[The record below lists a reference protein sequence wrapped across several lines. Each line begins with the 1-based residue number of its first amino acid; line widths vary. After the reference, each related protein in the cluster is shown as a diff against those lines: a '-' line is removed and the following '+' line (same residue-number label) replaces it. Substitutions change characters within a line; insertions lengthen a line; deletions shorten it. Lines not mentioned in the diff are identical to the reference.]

1 MSFSLG
7 SNNGTA
13 HVQQPW
19 LRDTVQAFFEGVAWS
34 GPAFQHRT
42 QPGGSS
48 ERSGSPMIMA
58 VGDFF
63 GSIPWDGQPVIGL
76 PISPLEALP
85 ANPSPVQEEDDLT
98 LDGFSDLFG

>member
-7 SNNGTA
+7 STNGTA
-13 HVQQPW
+13 QVPHPW
-19 LRDTVQAFFEGVAWS
+19 VRETVQTFFEGVAWS
-34 GPAFQHRT
+34 GTAFQPQP

-48 ERSGSPMIMA
+48 DRSGSPMTMA

-63 GSIPWDGQPVIGL
+63 GTIPWDGQPIIGV